1 VFADCLKLNLLSLNI
16 KISKFILIDR
26 TNRPSK
32 IGSIQITA
40 VNKALDQDLS
50 FLYLGIVIKSH
61 FTWEDHVEH
70 IRRKVNKENGS
81 P

>member
-1 VFADCLKLNLLSLNI
+1 VFADWLRLNLLSLNN

-40 VNKALDQDLS
+40 VNKALDQDQS
-50 FLYLGIVIKSH
+50 FLYLEIVIKSH
-61 FTWEDHVEH
+61 LTWEDHVEH
-70 IRRKVNKENGS
+70 ITEKGKQENGS